1 MLFQKLFEYIIDYI
15 IKKKDVLRTLSL
27 NKKNMKKYIKKHL
40 KKHKKKVSKSTSD
53 NLPRKTNHIHP
64 ICTKK
69 PKSNKLAS
77 SMNGNKQIGNKQII
91 LQKIQDVIQNSIQL
105 QNNQKIK
112 TNLNEYFDEVNGVL
126 VPKNMQ
132 FCIHGETVDIPK
144 FIMVS
149 HSNIELKE
157 LRFKFETNAMEM
169 GISDTDTTP
178 FQTEVVFDTFPN
190 PISGYSKLTE
200 MCYDNICLDK

>member
-1 MLFQKLFEYIIDYI
+1 MLLQKLFEYIIDYI
-15 IKKKDVLRTLSL
+15 IKKYDISKRLSC
-27 NKKNMKKYIKKHL
+27 NKKKIKNDKKKHL
-40 KKHKKKVSKSTSD
+40 KKHKKKVSKSKSKSD
-53 NLPRKTNHIHP
+53 NLPRKTNHIRP

-69 PKSNKLAS
+69 TKSNKLPSA
-77 SMNGNKQIGNKQII
+77 MDGNKQII
-91 LQKIQDVIQNSIQL
+91 LQKIQEVIQNSIQL
-105 QNNQKIK
+105 QNSEKIK

-132 FCIHGETVDIPK
+132 FCINGQTIDIPK
-144 FIMVS
+144 FIMVN

-200 MCYDNICLDK
+200 ICYDNICMDK